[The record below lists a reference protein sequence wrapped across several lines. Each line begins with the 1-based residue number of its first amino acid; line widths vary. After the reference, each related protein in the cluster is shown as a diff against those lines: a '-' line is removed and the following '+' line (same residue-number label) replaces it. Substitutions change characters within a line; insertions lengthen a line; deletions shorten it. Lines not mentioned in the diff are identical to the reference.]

1 MLSPTKVKRV
11 VGFNTRSH
19 PDLQHYA
26 QSKTPV
32 LIKNVTVNE
41 YDEMFFNHQSYLHP
55 AQNSD
60 VSFTYIEQQKPA
72 QNTTDKP
79 PSVDVTVSEI
89 PSLKSNQRVNI
100 STTIT
105 IGKKDAKKVL
115 LKSTQQDSFVKED
128 CVIED
133 STGTIMAH
141 IWAPLIDEVKDGQAY
156 LFKNMTIKN
165 FQGSTFV
172 GTSPQTSISAVTQ
185 TLESLAGPDIL
196 SNPDLEITIPKIK
209 FVTKLTIYASCQV
222 CKKRINDLS
231 MLYVGLPVPP

>member
-1 MLSPTKVKRV
+1 MFDSYRHPLLNTYDMTPLAIIFLILSASERGFVHNVSPIKKAKTTKRDWYEFQLQLSPTK
-11 VGFNTRSH
+11 
-19 PDLQHYA
+19 
-26 QSKTPV
+26 
-32 LIKNVTVNE
+32 
-41 YDEMFFNHQSYLHP
+41 SYLHP

-60 VSFTYIEQQKPA
+60 VSFTYIEQQKPT

-89 PSLKSNQRVNI
+89 PSSKSNQRVNI
-100 STTIT
+100 SATIT

-172 GTSPQTSISAVTQ
+172 STSPQTSIPAVTQ
-185 TLESLAGPDIL
+185 
-196 SNPDLEITIPKIK
+196 
-209 FVTKLTIYASCQV
+209 F
-222 CKKRINDLS
+222 
-231 MLYVGLPVPP
+231 